1 MEQFVALA
9 AAAAARCAEEEAGAL
24 SSALQGTAPSPA
36 GASAS
41 SRALAREEWLR
52 RRESHLEDA
61 RRAQQLQK
69 EREVAQYFSP
79 EINKVRA
86 QRAPAGLR
94 PRASLALT
102 APPTHTHTRRRGSR
116 AP

>member
-1 MEQFVALA
+1 M
-9 AAAAARCAEEEAGAL
+9 

-69 EREVAQYFSP
+69 EREVAHYFSP

-86 QRAPAGLR
+86 TQALPRRRPKALALPCVTATRAPHPPPLADEVPGRPERPQRAGPAGGLG
-94 PRASLALT
+94 ALA
-102 APPTHTHTRRRGSR
+102 G
-116 AP
+116 

>member
-1 MEQFVALA
+1 M
-9 AAAAARCAEEEAGAL
+9 

-69 EREVAQYFSP
+69 EREVAHYFSP

-86 QRAPAGLR
+86 TQTLPRRRPKAFALSLLHRHARATPPLADEVPGRPERPQRAGPAGGLG
-94 PRASLALT
+94 ALA
-102 APPTHTHTRRRGSR
+102 G
-116 AP
+116 